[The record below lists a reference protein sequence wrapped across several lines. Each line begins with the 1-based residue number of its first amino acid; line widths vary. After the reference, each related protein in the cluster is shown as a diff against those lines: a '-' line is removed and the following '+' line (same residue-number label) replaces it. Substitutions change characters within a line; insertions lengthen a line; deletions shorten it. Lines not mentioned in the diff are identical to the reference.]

1 MHTKL
6 LLATHMDM
14 HCPRC
19 GNPATPVGHEDA
31 RAFFQCDPCNRIWP
45 IFLSSA
51 TSGRIQT
58 PQTRVLVV
66 DDSDQLV
73 GLIGMWLEDEG
84 YSVFTAT
91 SGAQALESIAADH
104 PEILLLDLI
113 IPAPD
118 GFGVCQALRR
128 HVNPP
133 EIILMTGMS
142 DPNRLRRVEDFGVFA
157 LLRKPLTQE
166 TVLDV
171 VSRARRHRWD
181 ASHKGVTAA

>member
-1 MHTKL
+1 
-6 LLATHMDM
+6 
-14 HCPRC
+14 
-19 GNPATPVGHEDA
+19 
-31 RAFFQCDPCNRIWP
+31 
-45 IFLSSA
+45 
-51 TSGRIQT
+51 
-58 PQTRVLVV
+58 VLVV
-66 DDSDQLV
+66 DDSDQLL

-91 SGAQALESIAADH
+91 SGAQALNSIAEDH
-104 PEILLLDLI
+104 PDILLLDLI

-128 HVNPP
+128 HANPP

-142 DPNRLRRVEDFGVFA
+142 DPTRLRRVEDFGIFA

-171 VSRARRHRWD
+171 VARARSRRWD
-181 ASHKGVTAA
+181 VSHGDVTAA